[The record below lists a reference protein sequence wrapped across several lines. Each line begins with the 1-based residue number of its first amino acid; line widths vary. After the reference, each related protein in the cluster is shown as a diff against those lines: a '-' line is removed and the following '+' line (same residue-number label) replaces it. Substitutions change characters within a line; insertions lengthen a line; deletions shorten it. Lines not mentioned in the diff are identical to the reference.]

1 MLGGTTMP
9 QLLVN
14 EIPEKDLE
22 AFSDLE
28 IQYLSKLYIEK
39 LPRHVAIIMD
49 GNGRWAEKRMLPRNA
64 GHRQGVE
71 ALKRVVKVCAII
83 GIEVLTVYAFSTE
96 NWRRPKKE
104 VRFLMDLLV
113 EYLEKE
119 IVSLDENNVKVK
131 ISGNIE
137 ALNPTARDAVIK
149 GLEKTKDNT
158 GLIFNVALNYGGR
171 DEIVRAAQ
179 SVARLVKNGDISVE
193 DIDAA
198 LFEKF
203 LFTAGL
209 PDPDLIIRT
218 SGEQRLSNFLLWQ
231 MAYSEIMF
239 VNLLWPDFGKK
250 DLLLAL
256 TDFQQRQRRFGALN
270 HKDGE

>member
-1 MLGGTTMP
+1 MLGGTIMP

-28 IQYLSKLYIEK
+28 RQYLSKLYIEK

-49 GNGRWAEKRMLPRNA
+49 GNGRWAEKRMLPGMPVTAR
-64 GHRQGVE
+64 VE

-96 NWRRPKKE
+96 NWRRPKRE

-171 DEIVRAAQ
+171 MR
-179 SVARLVKNGDISVE
+179 
-193 DIDAA
+193 
-198 LFEKF
+198 
-203 LFTAGL
+203 
-209 PDPDLIIRT
+209 
-218 SGEQRLSNFLLWQ
+218 
-231 MAYSEIMF
+231 
-239 VNLLWPDFGKK
+239 
-250 DLLLAL
+250 
-256 TDFQQRQRRFGALN
+256 
-270 HKDGE
+270 